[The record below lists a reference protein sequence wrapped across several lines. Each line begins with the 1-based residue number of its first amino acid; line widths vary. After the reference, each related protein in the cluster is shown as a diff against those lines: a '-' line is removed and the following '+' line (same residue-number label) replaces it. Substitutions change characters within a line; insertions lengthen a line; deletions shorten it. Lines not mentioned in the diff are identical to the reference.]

1 MKKIDRKKICE
12 YINSLLNDRC
22 YVGLHSIVDIPTT
35 SNGYENLS
43 KNERAIS
50 ILENGLLNRR
60 GSALNHTVRFFGDLA
75 VANPEIKDKMSNYYQ
90 GINRSGENYVAVVA
104 IPYFFEGPQGQK
116 MFGGYK
122 SYDSESQFRES
133 SECISDTIFSERVP
147 SEMILGYYTYDD
159 KEQIVS
165 FVENPRYYSK
175 LSREEK
181 LQFVMKHFGSY
192 VDRFDVNNAGNVE
205 KMFNYIKNMSQVNG
219 AFNNTINQYLSLK
232 SANLD
237 HSHNI
242 AKTDDQEEFTINQTT
257 THHMQLEY
265 PDLSIHDVECY
276 RLAKA
281 QLKDGLYV
289 YFIEYKDKVIGSEEV
304 IDSYAILEN
313 INGVFCKSDVRIDYN
328 TLNSSVIRE
337 LDLTT
342 LSSLI
347 TMKGSTRTQELMTH
361 INNQSQ
367 VSSPSVSISNNAPNN
382 PNIKGKERNDKKEQ
396 VVYVVLPT
404 IDGKEEQ
411 IDFRRLNS
419 NLVLSNK
426 YLPSF
431 IVQPEIQQT
440 TEYPGYSYTNDCRVL
455 NPGNIDKKTAES
467 IVAYLEQ
474 QAKNQSLNVEQLQDV
489 VVGNCRYQ
497 FISSNNNQ
505 YNLAL
510 EEQLEQIYLPV
521 KRQKTDV
528 SEKDMIQRFMSGT
541 SLGYSKI
548 MGSYFTTEPQLREKD
563 KANLFMLMSENSKL
577 NSVFGRTENR
587 DIQIPDDSYDLD
599 DVIEILQSQ
608 NKNLRKYL
616 SMTSE
621 EMKANQAKEEQQ
633 AVADLFSALGVDNI
647 SLDESVVENQNNTR
661 RGR

>member
-22 YVGLHSIVDIPTT
+22 YVGLHSIMDIPTT
-35 SNGYENLS
+35 TNGYENLS
-43 KNERAIS
+43 KSERAIS
-50 ILENGLLNRR
+50 ILEKGLLNSR
-60 GSALNHTVRFFGDLA
+60 GNALNHTVRFFGDLA

-90 GINRSGENYVAVVA
+90 GINHSRENYVVVVA

-122 SYDSESQFRES
+122 NYDSDAQFREG
-133 SECISDTIFSERVP
+133 SECISDTIFSEKVP
-147 SEMILGYYTYDD
+147 PEMILGYYTYDD

-175 LSREEK
+175 LTREEK
-181 LQFVMKHFGSY
+181 LQFVAKHFGSY
-192 VDRFDVNNAGNVE
+192 VDRFDVNNPETVE
-205 KMFNYIKNMSQVNG
+205 KMFNYIKGMEQVNG
-219 AFNNTINQYLSLK
+219 AFNNTISQYLSLK
-232 SANLD
+232 ELNLD
-237 HSHNI
+237 HSHNVE
-242 AKTDDQEEFTINQTT
+242 KVENQEEFAVSQVNSRQ
-257 THHMQLEY
+257 MQIEY
-265 PDLSIHDVECY
+265 PDSTIHNVDCY

-281 QLKDGLYV
+281 QLKDGSFV
-289 YFIEYKDKVIGSEEV
+289 YFIEYYDKVIGSEEV

-313 INGVFCKSDVRIDYN
+313 VNGVFCKSDLKIDYS
-328 TLNSSVIRE
+328 TLSSSVIRD

-342 LSSLI
+342 LSSVI
-347 TMKGSTRTQELMTH
+347 TMKGSARTQELMTR
-361 INNQSQ
+361 INNQGQ
-367 VSSPSVSISNNAPNN
+367 VSSPEVSLYNTSTKPHASKPKENNN
-382 PNIKGKERNDKKEQ
+382 PEEQ
-396 VVYVVLPT
+396 VIFIVLPT

-411 IDFRRLNS
+411 IDFRKLNS

-431 IVQPEIQQT
+431 VVQPETQQT
-440 TEYPGYSYTNDCRVL
+440 TEYPGYSYTNDCKILR
-455 NPGNIDKKTAES
+455 PGNIDKKTAES
-467 IVAYLEQ
+467 IVSHLQ
-474 QAKNQSLNVEQLQDV
+474 RQANNQSLNVEQLQDM

-510 EEQLEQIYLPV
+510 EEQLEEIYLPV

-528 SEKDMIQRFMSGT
+528 SDKDMFQRFMSGT

-577 NSVFGRTENR
+577 NSMLGRTNR
-587 DIQIPDDSYDLD
+587 DIQSPDDSYDLD
-599 DVIEILQSQ
+599 DVIEILKTQ
-608 NKNLRKYL
+608 NQNLRKYV
-616 SMTSE
+616 SMTPE
-621 EMKANQAKEEQQ
+621 EIQAHKTKEEQQ
-633 AVADLFSALGVDNI
+633 AIANLFSALGVDNI
-647 SLDESVVENQNNTR
+647 PLDENVIENQNSTR

>member
-22 YVGLHSIVDIPTT
+22 YVGLHSIVDVPTT
-35 SNGYENLS
+35 ITGYDNLS
-43 KNERAIS
+43 KSERAIS
-50 ILENGLLNRR
+50 ILENGLINTRGGALNR
-60 GSALNHTVRFFGDLA
+60 TVRFFGDLA
-75 VANPEIKDKMSNYYQ
+75 VANPEIKDKMSNYYH
-90 GINRSGENYVAVVA
+90 GINQSGENYVAVVA

-165 FVENPRYYSK
+165 FIENPRYYSK
-175 LSREEK
+175 LPREEK
-181 LQFVMKHFGSY
+181 LQFVTKHFGSY
-192 VDRFDVNNAGNVE
+192 VDRFDVNNPDTIE
-205 KMFNYIKNMSQVNG
+205 KMSKYIQGMRQING
-219 AFNNTINQYLSLK
+219 AFNNTISQYLSLK
-232 SANLD
+232 GLNLD

-242 AKTDDQEEFTINQTT
+242 EKVENQEDFVVSQVSSRQ
-257 THHMQLEY
+257 MQLEY
-265 PDLSIHDVECY
+265 PDSTIHNVDCY

-281 QLKDGLYV
+281 QLKDGSYV
-289 YFIEYKDKVIGSEEV
+289 YFIEYYDKVIGSEEV

-313 INGVFCKSDVRIDYN
+313 VNGVFCKSDLKIDYS
-328 TLNSSVIRE
+328 TLSSSVIRD

-342 LSSLI
+342 LSSVI
-347 TMKGSTRTQELMTH
+347 TMKGSTRTQELMTQ
-361 INNQSQ
+361 INNQNQ
-367 VSSPSVSISNNAPNN
+367 ISSPSVSLSSNIPNK
-382 PNIKGKERNDKKEQ
+382 KGKERNATEEQ

-426 YLPSF
+426 LLPSF
-431 IVQPEIQQT
+431 VVQPEIQQT

-455 NPGNIDKKTAES
+455 EPGNIDKKTAES
-467 IVAYLEQ
+467 IVAFLEQ
-474 QAKNQSLNVEQLQDV
+474 QAKNQSLNVDQLQDMV
-489 VVGNCRYQ
+489 IGNCRYQ

-528 SEKDMIQRFMSGT
+528 SNKDMFQRFMSGT

-563 KANLFMLMSENSKL
+563 KANLFILMSENSKL
-577 NSVFGRTENR
+577 NSMVGRTGNR
-587 DIQIPDDSYDLD
+587 NIQIPYDSYDLD

-608 NKNLRKYL
+608 NKNLRKYV
-616 SMTSE
+616 SMTPE
-621 EMKANQAKEEQQ
+621 EIQTHKTKEVIQAF
-633 AVADLFSALGVDNI
+633 ADFFSTLGVDNI
-647 SLDESVVENQNNTR
+647 PLDEGVAENHNTTR
-661 RGR
+661 RGK

>member
-22 YVGLHSIVDIPTT
+22 YVGLHSIVDVPTT
-35 SNGYENLS
+35 ITGYDNLS
-43 KNERAIS
+43 KGERAIS
-50 ILENGLLNRR
+50 ILENGLLNSR
-60 GSALNHTVRFFGDLA
+60 GSSLSRTVRFFGDLS
-75 VANPEIKDKMSNYYQ
+75 VANSEIKDKMSNYYQ

-122 SYDSESQFRES
+122 NYDSDAQFKEG
-133 SECISDTIFSERVP
+133 SECISDTIFSEKVP
-147 SEMILGYYTYDD
+147 PEMILGYYTYDD

-175 LSREEK
+175 LTREEK
-181 LQFVMKHFGSY
+181 LQFVAKHFGSY
-192 VDRFDVNNAGNVE
+192 VDRFDVNNPETVE
-205 KMFNYIKNMSQVNG
+205 KMFNYIKGMEQVNG
-219 AFNNTINQYLSLK
+219 AFNNTISQYLSLK
-232 SANLD
+232 ELNLD
-237 HSHNI
+237 HSHNVE
-242 AKTDDQEEFTINQTT
+242 KVENQEEFAVSQVNSRQ
-257 THHMQLEY
+257 MQIEY
-265 PDLSIHDVECY
+265 PDSTIHNVDCY

-281 QLKDGLYV
+281 QLKDGSFV
-289 YFIEYKDKVIGSEEV
+289 YFIEYYDKVIGSEEV

-313 INGVFCKSDVRIDYN
+313 VNGVFCKSDLKIDYS
-328 TLNSSVIRE
+328 TLSSSVIRD

-342 LSSLI
+342 LSSVI
-347 TMKGSTRTQELMTH
+347 TMKGSARTQELMTR
-361 INNQSQ
+361 INNQGQ
-367 VSSPSVSISNNAPNN
+367 VSSPEVSLYNTSTKPHASKPKENNN
-382 PNIKGKERNDKKEQ
+382 PEEQ
-396 VVYVVLPT
+396 VIFIVLPT

-411 IDFRRLNS
+411 IDFRKLNS

-431 IVQPEIQQT
+431 VVQPETQQT
-440 TEYPGYSYTNDCRVL
+440 TEYPGYSYTNDCKILR
-455 NPGNIDKKTAES
+455 PGNIDKKTAES
-467 IVAYLEQ
+467 IVSHLQ
-474 QAKNQSLNVEQLQDV
+474 RQANNQSLNVEQLQDM

-510 EEQLEQIYLPV
+510 EEQLEEIYLPV

-528 SEKDMIQRFMSGT
+528 SDKDMFQRFMSGT

-577 NSVFGRTENR
+577 NSMLGRTNR
-587 DIQIPDDSYDLD
+587 DIQSPDDSYDLD
-599 DVIEILQSQ
+599 DVIEILKTQ
-608 NKNLRKYL
+608 NQNLRKYV
-616 SMTSE
+616 SMTPE
-621 EMKANQAKEEQQ
+621 EIQAHKTKEEQQ
-633 AVADLFSALGVDNI
+633 AIANLFSALGVDNI
-647 SLDESVVENQNNTR
+647 PLDENVIENQNSTR

>member
-22 YVGLHSIVDIPTT
+22 YVGLHSIVDVPTT
-35 SNGYENLS
+35 ITGYDNLS
-43 KNERAIS
+43 KGERAIS
-50 ILENGLLNRR
+50 ILENGLLNSR
-60 GSALNHTVRFFGDLA
+60 GSSLSRTVRFFGDLS
-75 VANPEIKDKMSNYYQ
+75 VANSEIKDKMSNYYQ

-122 SYDSESQFRES
+122 NYDSDAQFKEG
-133 SECISDTIFSERVP
+133 SECISDTIFSEKVP
-147 SEMILGYYTYDD
+147 PEMILGYYTYDD

-175 LSREEK
+175 LTREEK
-181 LQFVMKHFGSY
+181 LQFVAKHFGSY
-192 VDRFDVNNAGNVE
+192 VDRFDVNNPETVE
-205 KMFNYIKNMSQVNG
+205 KMFNYIKGMEQVNG
-219 AFNNTINQYLSLK
+219 AFNNTISQYLSLK
-232 SANLD
+232 ELNLD
-237 HSHNI
+237 HSHNVE
-242 AKTDDQEEFTINQTT
+242 KVENQEEFAVSQVNSRQ
-257 THHMQLEY
+257 MQIEY
-265 PDLSIHDVECY
+265 PDSTIHNVDCY

-281 QLKDGLYV
+281 QLKDGSFV
-289 YFIEYKDKVIGSEEV
+289 YFIEYYDKVIGSEEV

-313 INGVFCKSDVRIDYN
+313 VNGVFCKSDLKIDYS
-328 TLNSSVIRE
+328 TLSSSVIRD

-342 LSSLI
+342 LSSVI
-347 TMKGSTRTQELMTH
+347 TMKGSARTQELMTR
-361 INNQSQ
+361 INNQGQ
-367 VSSPSVSISNNAPNN
+367 VSSPEVSLYNTSTKPHASKPKENNN
-382 PNIKGKERNDKKEQ
+382 PEEQ
-396 VVYVVLPT
+396 VIFIVLPT

-431 IVQPEIQQT
+431 VVQPETQQT
-440 TEYPGYSYTNDCRVL
+440 TEYPGYSYTNDCKILR
-455 NPGNIDKKTAES
+455 PGNIDKKTAES
-467 IVAYLEQ
+467 IVSHLQ
-474 QAKNQSLNVEQLQDV
+474 RQANNQSLNVEQLQDM

-510 EEQLEQIYLPV
+510 EEQLEEIYLPV

-528 SEKDMIQRFMSGT
+528 SDKDMFQRFMSGT

-577 NSVFGRTENR
+577 NSMLGRTNR
-587 DIQIPDDSYDLD
+587 DIQSPDDSYDLD
-599 DVIEILQSQ
+599 DVIEILKTQ
-608 NKNLRKYL
+608 NQNLRKYV
-616 SMTSE
+616 SMTPE
-621 EMKANQAKEEQQ
+621 EIQAHKTKEEQQ
-633 AVADLFSALGVDNI
+633 AIANLFSALGVDNI
-647 SLDESVVENQNNTR
+647 PLDENVIENQNSTR

>member
-35 SNGYENLS
+35 SSGYENLS
-43 KNERAIS
+43 KSERAIS
-50 ILENGLLNRR
+50 ILEKGLINTR
-60 GSALNHTVRFFGDLA
+60 GSALNRTVRFFGDLA

-175 LSREEK
+175 LTREEK
-181 LQFVMKHFGSY
+181 LQFVAKHFGSY
-192 VDRFDVNNAGNVE
+192 VDRFDVNNPETVE
-205 KMFNYIKNMSQVNG
+205 KMFNYIKGMEQVNG
-219 AFNNTINQYLSLK
+219 AFNNTISQYLSLK
-232 SANLD
+232 ELNLD
-237 HSHNI
+237 HSHNVE
-242 AKTDDQEEFTINQTT
+242 KVENQEEFAVSQVNSRQ
-257 THHMQLEY
+257 MQIEY
-265 PDLSIHDVECY
+265 PDSTIHNVDCY

-281 QLKDGLYV
+281 QLKDGSFV
-289 YFIEYKDKVIGSEEV
+289 YFIEYYDKVIGSEEV

-313 INGVFCKSDVRIDYN
+313 VNGVFCKSDLKIDYS
-328 TLNSSVIRE
+328 TLSSSVIRD

-342 LSSLI
+342 LSSVI
-347 TMKGSTRTQELMTH
+347 TMKGSARTQELMTR
-361 INNQSQ
+361 INNQGQ
-367 VSSPSVSISNNAPNN
+367 VSSPEVSLYNTSTKPHASKPKENNN
-382 PNIKGKERNDKKEQ
+382 PEEQ
-396 VVYVVLPT
+396 VIFIVLPT

-411 IDFRRLNS
+411 IDFRKLNS

-431 IVQPEIQQT
+431 VVQPKTQQT
-440 TEYPGYSYTNDCRVL
+440 TEYPGYSYTNDCKILR
-455 NPGNIDKKTAES
+455 PGNIDKKTTES
-467 IVAYLEQ
+467 IVSHLQ
-474 QAKNQSLNVEQLQDV
+474 RQANNQSLNVEQLQDM

-510 EEQLEQIYLPV
+510 EEQLEEIYLPV

-528 SEKDMIQRFMSGT
+528 SDKDMFQRFMSGT

-577 NSVFGRTENR
+577 NSMLGRTNR
-587 DIQIPDDSYDLD
+587 DIQSPDDSYDLD
-599 DVIEILQSQ
+599 DVIEILKTQ
-608 NKNLRKYL
+608 NQNLRKYV
-616 SMTSE
+616 SMTPE
-621 EMKANQAKEEQQ
+621 EIQAHKTKEEQQ
-633 AVADLFSALGVDNI
+633 AIANLFSALGVDNI
-647 SLDESVVENQNNTR
+647 PLDENVIENQNSTR

>member
-22 YVGLHSIVDIPTT
+22 YVGLHSIVDVPTT
-35 SNGYENLS
+35 SSGYENLS
-43 KNERAIS
+43 KSERAIS
-50 ILENGLLNRR
+50 ILEKGLINTR
-60 GSALNHTVRFFGDLA
+60 GSALNRTVRFFGDLA
-75 VANPEIKDKMSNYYQ
+75 VVNPEIRDKMSNYYH
-90 GINRSGENYVAVVA
+90 GINQSGENYVAVVA

-122 SYDSESQFRES
+122 SYDSESQFKES

-181 LQFVMKHFGSY
+181 LQFVTKHFGSY
-192 VDRFDVNNAGNVE
+192 VDRFDVNNPDTIE
-205 KMFNYIKNMSQVNG
+205 KMSKYIQGMGQING
-219 AFNNTINQYLSLK
+219 AFNNTISQYLSLK
-232 SANLD
+232 ELNLD

-242 AKTDDQEEFTINQTT
+242 EKVENQEEFTVSQVSSRQ
-257 THHMQLEY
+257 MQLEY
-265 PDLSIHDVECY
+265 PDSTIHNVECY

-281 QLKDGLYV
+281 QLKDGSYV
-289 YFIEYKDKVIGSEEV
+289 YFIEYYDKVIGSEEV

-313 INGVFCKSDVRIDYN
+313 VNGVFCKSDVKIDYS
-328 TLNSSVIRE
+328 TLSSSVIRD

-342 LSSLI
+342 LSSII
-347 TMKGSTRTQELMTH
+347 TMKGSTRTQELMTQ
-361 INNQSQ
+361 INNQNQ
-367 VSSPSVSISNNAPNN
+367 VSSPSVSLSSNIPNN
-382 PNIKGKERNDKKEQ
+382 PNTKGKERNATEEQ

-426 YLPSF
+426 HLPSF
-431 IVQPEIQQT
+431 VVQPEIQQT

-455 NPGNIDKKTAES
+455 SPGNIDKKTAES

-474 QAKNQSLNVEQLQDV
+474 KANNQSLNVEQLQDMV
-489 VVGNCRYQ
+489 IGNCRYQ

-528 SEKDMIQRFMSGT
+528 SDKDMFQRFMSGT

-548 MGSYFTTEPQLREKD
+548 MGSYFTTKPQLREKD

-577 NSVFGRTENR
+577 NSMFGRTENR

-608 NKNLRKYL
+608 NQNLRKYV
-616 SMTSE
+616 SMTPE
-621 EMKANQAKEEQQ
+621 EIQTHKTKEEKQ
-633 AVADLFSALGVDNI
+633 AIADLFSALGVDNI
-647 SLDESVVENQNNTR
+647 PLDESVVENQNSTR